1 MADSLMGPATGL
13 VNSKLALAD
22 AGAENVLSGKK
33 FYAGDK
39 VIKTGSMPNNGA
51 WKATINPGQTIQVPP
66 GYHNGSGLVAANSVS
81 VFVKQKTITI
91 GNRSECTLDT
101 SHGGYRWR
109 YTLTGGTLLG
119 FKDLGQSSI
128 SSSDGGAFDCASL
141 TISGNTIEYACSGN
155 GVTWRTL
162 TLLYY

>member
-22 AGAENVLSGKK
+22 AGTENVLSGKK

-39 VIKTGSMPNNGA
+39 IIKTGSMPNNGA
-51 WKATINPGQTIQVPP
+51 WKATINPGQAIQVPY
-66 GYHNGSGLVAANSVS
+66 GYHNGSGSVVANSVS

-101 SHGGYRWR
+101 SRGGSRWM
-109 YTLTGGTLLG
+109 YTLTDGTLLG
-119 FKDLGQSSI
+119 FKDLGQSSPDGA
-128 SSSDGGAFDCASL
+128 SDCVRL
-141 TISGNTIEYACSGN
+141 IISGNTIEYACSGN

>member
-22 AGAENVLSGKK
+22 AGAENVLGGKK

-51 WKATINPGQTIQVPP
+51 WKATINPGQAIQVPY
-66 GYHNGSGLVAANSVS
+66 GYHNGSGSVAANSVS

-101 SHGGYRWR
+101 SRGGARWM
-109 YTLTGGTLLG
+109 YTLTDGTLLG
-119 FKDLGQSSI
+119 FKDLGQSSP
-128 SSSDGGAFDCASL
+128 DGTSDCARL
-141 TISGNTIEYACSGN
+141 IISGNTIEYACSGN

>member
-22 AGAENVLSGKK
+22 AGTENVLSGKK

-39 VIKTGSMPNNGA
+39 IIKTGSMPNNGA
-51 WKATINPGQTIQVPP
+51 WKATINPGQAIQVPY
-66 GYHNGSGLVAANSVS
+66 GYHNGSGSVVANSVS

-101 SHGGYRWR
+101 SRGGSRWM
-109 YTLTGGTLLG
+109 YTLTDGTLLG
-119 FKDLGQSSI
+119 FKDLGQSSP
-128 SSSDGGAFDCASL
+128 DGAFDCARL
-141 TISGNTIEYACSGN
+141 IISGNTIEYACSGN

>member
-51 WKATINPGQTIQVPP
+51 WKATINPGQAIQVPG

-101 SHGGYRWR
+101 SHGGNRWR

-119 FKDLGQSSI
+119 FKVLGQSSPDGA
-128 SSSDGGAFDCASL
+128 SDCGSL

>member
-22 AGAENVLSGKK
+22 AGTENVLSGKK

-39 VIKTGSMPNNGA
+39 IIKTGSMPNNGA
-51 WKATINPGQTIQVPP
+51 WKATINPGQAIQVPY
-66 GYHNGSGLVAANSVS
+66 GYHNGSGSVVANSVS

-101 SHGGYRWR
+101 SRGGSRWM
-109 YTLTGGTLLG
+109 YTLTDGTLLG
-119 FKDLGQSSI
+119 FKDLGQSS
-128 SSSDGGAFDCASL
+128 SDGASDCTRL
-141 TISGNTIEYACSGN
+141 IISGNTIEYACSGN

>member
-22 AGAENVLSGKK
+22 AGTENVLSGKK

-39 VIKTGSMPNNGA
+39 IIKTGSMPNNGA
-51 WKATINPGQTIQVPP
+51 WKATINPGQAIQVPY
-66 GYHNGSGLVAANSVS
+66 GYHNGSGSVVANSVS

-101 SHGGYRWR
+101 SRGGSRWM
-109 YTLTGGTLLG
+109 YTLTDGTLLG
-119 FKDLGQSSI
+119 FKDLGQSSPDGA
-128 SSSDGGAFDCASL
+128 SDCVRL
-141 TISGNTIEYACSGN
+141 IISGNTIEYACSGN
-155 GVTWRTL
+155 GFTWRTL

>member
-22 AGAENVLSGKK
+22 AGTENVLSGKK

-39 VIKTGSMPNNGA
+39 IIKTGSMPNNGA
-51 WKATINPGQTIQVPP
+51 WKATINPGQAIQVPY
-66 GYHNGSGLVAANSVS
+66 GYHNGSGSVVANSVS

-101 SHGGYRWR
+101 SRGGYRWM
-109 YTLTGGTLLG
+109 YTLTDGTLLG
-119 FKDLGQSSI
+119 FKDLGQSLP
-128 SSSDGGAFDCASL
+128 DGAYDCTRL
-141 TISGNTIEYACSGN
+141 IISGNTIEYACTGN
-155 GVTWRTL
+155 GITWRTL

>member
-22 AGAENVLSGKK
+22 AGTENVLSGKK

-39 VIKTGSMPNNGA
+39 IIKTGSMPNNGA
-51 WKATINPGQTIQVPP
+51 WKATINPGQAIRVPY
-66 GYHNGSGLVAANSVS
+66 GYHNGSGSVVANSVS

-91 GNRSECTLDT
+91 GNRSECTLDQ
-101 SHGGYRWR
+101 SRGGSRWM
-109 YTLTGGTLLG
+109 YTLTDGTLLG
-119 FKDLGQSSI
+119 FKDLGQTSPDGA
-128 SSSDGGAFDCASL
+128 SDCTRL
-141 TISGNTIEYACSGN
+141 IISGNTIEYACSGN